1 MLYGKAVVVTD
12 VGFYRELPA
21 DCVVKIDPAN
31 EAAELAA
38 ALARLG
44 EAGERRAMGERARTY
59 ARETFRAD
67 RYARDLLRF
76 GWDVRNAQPLL
87 GLTDRIAGELQR
99 MKVSSDMAIVG
110 TVAET
115 VGELFGG

>member
-1 MLYGKAVVVTD
+1 
-12 VGFYRELPA
+12 
-21 DCVVKIDPAN
+21 
-31 EAAELAA
+31 LA
-38 ALARLG
+38 
-44 EAGERRAMGERARTY
+44 Y

-87 GLTDRIAGELQR
+87 GLSDRIVGELQR
-99 MKVSSDMAIVG
+99 MKVSTEMAIVD

-115 VGELFGG
+115 VGELFCT